1 MKKIYVFAMVILFA
15 VLANIPFSSKA
26 QVDTSTVQKLLQ
38 YIMQPLDKNQ
48 ISLSISI
55 PSGYLMAGNGMLQF
69 FQNSKFLLQEFVCQ

>member
-1 MKKIYVFAMVILFA
+1 MKKIYLFAMVILIA

-48 ISLSISI
+48 AYHFAGKEVQAQFIKQTCKKIS
-55 PSGYLMAGNGMLQF
+55 
-69 FQNSKFLLQEFVCQ
+69 